1 MTKPLRS
8 RVGISVPATSA
19 NLGPGFDSFGLALDI
34 RDAYVAEVVET
45 PGVAVVS
52 SGLDS
57 QDLPRDDSH
66 LVARSML
73 LGCERLHLD
82 VPGLR
87 ITCRNAIPQSR
98 GMGSSAAAIAGGV
111 ALAYALA
118 GDIAESA
125 GEILQLA
132 AEIEGHPDNV
142 APAVLGGFTIA
153 WTQTDGSARAISQ
166 PVAADV
172 AAVLFVPAATS
183 PTAAA
188 RAALPAEVPLVD
200 AVHNSARS
208 ALLTLALTSQP
219 ELLFD
224 ATADRLHQEQRR
236 SGYPAAMEL
245 VDTLRSQGIAA
256 VVSGA
261 GPTVLVLGSQE
272 SLARLAEESYSG
284 FSTQPV
290 SFGPGLRLLAE

>member
-1 MTKPLRS
+1 MTKPRQS
-8 RVGISVPATSA
+8 RVEVSVPATSA

-34 RDAYVAEVVET
+34 RDTYVAEVVES
-45 PGVAVVS
+45 PGVVVAS
-52 SGLDS
+52 TGQDS
-57 QDLPRDDSH
+57 DELPRDDSH

-73 LGCERLHLD
+73 AGCERLNLA

-87 ITCRNAIPQSR
+87 ISCRNDIPQSR

-111 ALAYALA
+111 ALAYALVS
-118 GDIAESA
+118 DIADTA
-125 GEILQLA
+125 GEILRLA

-153 WTQTDGSARAISQ
+153 WTQADGAARAISQ
-166 PVAADV
+166 PVATDV
-172 AAVLFVPAATS
+172 AAVLFVPEATS

-188 RAALPAEVPLVD
+188 RAALPTEVPLAD

-208 ALLTLALTSQP
+208 ALLTVALTQQP

-236 SGYPAAMEL
+236 SGYPDAMDL
-245 VDTLRSQGIAA
+245 VDTLRGEGVSA

-261 GPTVLVLGSQE
+261 GPAVLALGSSE
-272 SLARLAEESYSG
+272 SLAPLADARHPG
-284 FSTQPV
+284 FVTRSV
-290 SFGPGLRLLAE
+290 SFGPGLLSAAA